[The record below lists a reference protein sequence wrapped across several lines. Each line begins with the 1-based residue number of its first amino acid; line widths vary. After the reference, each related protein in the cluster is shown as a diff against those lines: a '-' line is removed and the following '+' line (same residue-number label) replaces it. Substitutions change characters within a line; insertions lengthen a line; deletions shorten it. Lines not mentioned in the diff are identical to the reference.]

1 MKTEDVLK
9 LIDAGYTKAEI
20 AAMDRVPVPDILL
33 QREDIF
39 KPAPEPAPEPTPA
52 PDPGPEPTPQPDAM
66 GQFAG
71 MLQTMFTQFGDR
83 MQSIMQKMN
92 LQTTEQPVPESAQ
105 DVIASIINPPGRDKK

>member
-9 LIDAGYTKAEI
+9 LIGAGYTKAEI
-20 AAMDRVPVPDILL
+20 AAM
-33 QREDIF
+33 EN
-39 KPAPEPAPEPTPA
+39 PAPAPVPA
-52 PDPGPEPTPQPDAM
+52 PDPDPVPDPAPAPATDPAPAPTPQPDAM

-92 LQTTEQPVPESAQ
+92 LQTIEQPVPESAQ

>member
-9 LIDAGYTKAEI
+9 LIGAGYTKSEI
-20 AAMDRVPVPDILL
+20 AAMENPAPAPAPVSVPDP
-33 QREDIF
+33 D
-39 KPAPEPAPEPTPA
+39 PA
-52 PDPGPEPTPQPDAM
+52 PDPTPAPTPQPDAL

-92 LQTTEQPVPESAQ
+92 LQTIEQPVPESAQ

>member
-1 MKTEDVLK
+1 MTTQEILT
-9 LIDAGYTKAEI
+9 LINAGYTKQEI
-20 AAMDRVPVPDILL
+20 MALDAGT
-33 QREDIF
+33 
-39 KPAPEPAPEPTPA
+39 PAPTSAPDPTPEPTTTPDPTPEPTP
-52 PDPGPEPTPQPDAM
+52 TPDAPA
-66 GQFAG
+66 QFAG